1 MPIVYLNGRF
11 LPLEEASVPVL
22 DRGFLFGDGVY
33 EIVPVYGGRPLRLPE
48 HLARLQR
55 SCDAIRLANPYGD
68 AEWARVLNEVV
79 ARNDGGDLAVYWQ
92 VTRGVA
98 KRDHAFPQDT
108 APTVFMMA
116 NPLPSP
122 TPAQVENGVACVSM
136 TDNRWLRCDIKAIA
150 LLSNVL
156 LRQAAIDGGGAEAIL
171 FRDGYLT
178 EGAASNILVA
188 RGGKLLAPPKD
199 HLILPGITYDL
210 VLELDATHGVPF
222 EVREISEAEVRTA
235 DELML
240 TSSTK
245 EVLAITTLDGKP
257 VGSGRPGPVFRVL
270 HGLYQAYKARLAA
283 EEVVNKP

>member
-1 MPIVYLNGRF
+1 MPVVYLNGDYIALDQARI
-11 LPLEEASVPVL
+11 SVL

-33 EIVPVYGGRPLRLPE
+33 EVLPVYGGKPLRLDE

-55 SCDAIRLANPYGD
+55 SCDSIRLSNPLDRDG
-68 AEWARVLNEVV
+68 WAAVIGEVV

-92 VTRGVA
+92 ITRGVGA
-98 KRDHAFPQDT
+98 KRDHTFPQGV

-116 NPLPSP
+116 SPLPLPSSEQLERGI
-122 TPAQVENGVACVSM
+122 TCVSM

-150 LLSNVL
+150 LLSNLL
-156 LRQAAIDGGGAEAIL
+156 LRQAAIDGGGMEAIL

-178 EGAASNILVA
+178 EGAASNIMLVKD
-188 RGGKLLAPPKD
+188 GKLFAPPKD

-210 VLELDATHGVPF
+210 VLELDARHGVPF
-222 EVREISEAEVRTA
+222 EVREVAEAEVRNA
-235 DELML
+235 DELLL

-257 VGSGRPGPVFRVL
+257 VGSGRPGPVFRLL
-270 HGLYQAYKARLAA
+270 HELYQQYKAKLS
-283 EEVVNKP
+283 K